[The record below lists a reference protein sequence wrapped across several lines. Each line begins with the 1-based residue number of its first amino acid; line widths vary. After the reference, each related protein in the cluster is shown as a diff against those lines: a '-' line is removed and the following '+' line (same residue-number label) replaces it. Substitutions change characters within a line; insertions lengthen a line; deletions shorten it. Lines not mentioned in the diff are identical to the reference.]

1 MRGIL
6 LDSSSYLFPL
16 CLRVLGGIQGGFRE
30 YSRTDSPGG
39 RARLQLASLT
49 RKPADHACMRARGA
63 QEGDVDAL
71 ETVKA
76 SYTKGTVLMWQM
88 IAARK

>member
-16 CLRVLGGIQGGFRE
+16 CLRVFGEFRVE
-30 YSRTDSPGG
+30 GLAFS
-39 RARLQLASLT
+39 LASLT
-49 RKPADHACMRARGA
+49 RKPADHAYAREA
-63 QEGDVDAL
+63 LKKAIVDAL

-88 IAARK
+88 IAAKK

>member
-16 CLRVLGGIQGGFRE
+16 CLRVFGGIQGGFRE

-39 RARLQLASLT
+39 RARLQLASLA
-49 RKPADHACMRARGA
+49 RQPADHAYAREA
-63 QEGDVDAL
+63 LKKAIVDAL

-88 IAARK
+88 IAAKK